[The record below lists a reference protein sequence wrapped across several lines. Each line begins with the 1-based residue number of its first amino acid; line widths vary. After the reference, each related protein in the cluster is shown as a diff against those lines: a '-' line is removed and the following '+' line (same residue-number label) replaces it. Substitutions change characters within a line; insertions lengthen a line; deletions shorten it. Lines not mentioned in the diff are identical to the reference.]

1 MVPRAPL
8 PILAAQ
14 AIGVLYEGIYDIER
28 NSYCAAATLLFTLLV
43 GSNTVAIPFNVIDVF
58 ML

>member
-1 MVPRAPL
+1 MKASMTL
-8 PILAAQ
+8 K
-14 AIGVLYEGIYDIER
+14 GIATV
-28 NSYCAAATLLFTLLV
+28 CAAATLLFTLLV